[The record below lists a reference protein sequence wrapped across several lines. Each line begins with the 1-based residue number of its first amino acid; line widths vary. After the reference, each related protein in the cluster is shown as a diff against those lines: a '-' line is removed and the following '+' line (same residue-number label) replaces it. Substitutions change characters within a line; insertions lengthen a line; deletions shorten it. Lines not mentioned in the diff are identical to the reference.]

1 MIKPCFFIRSNPSLW
16 FAVNECS
23 VLSDVK
29 GIVLLNLH
37 MIEISPLERRGTR
50 YACVAFCFSSC

>member
-1 MIKPCFFIRSNPSLW
+1 MIKPCFFIRSNPSIW

-37 MIEISPLERRGTR
+37 MIEISPLERHVGH
-50 YACVAFCFSSC
+50 VMPV